1 MSHTIVVHVV
11 HHLQHLLEV
20 VSARLNRELLQRNII
35 KEFASI
41 NQLHSDVSNW
51 HLRSVSFSLHRIGF
65 ILNQIHHIRVLEIL
79 VDFDFLL

>member
-20 VSARLNRELLQRNII
+20 VSARLYRELLQRNIVE
-35 KEFASI
+35 EFASI
-41 NQLHSDVSNW
+41 NQLHSDVSDWNF
-51 HLRSVSFSLHRIGF
+51 RSISFSLYRIGF
-65 ILNQIHHIRVLEIL
+65 ILNQIHHIRMLEIL